1 MHVGIV
7 IPLKSKK
14 ISRDWQ
20 VTCQSL
26 HATLSSIENQ
36 TNRSF
41 TAIVVGHEKPS
52 FLEHDFPDIMFESI
66 DIQPP
71 DRASKDFTHQKLVE
85 DKNLKIVTGIKSLR
99 SKIKVDF
106 WYQID
111 ADDLLH
117 SEFVNTVTK
126 LNVSAALIDNGY
138 ILFKNSEKIIKTN
151 EMSQY
156 CGSTSI
162 LADHLI
168 NLPAVIDLQ
177 SIKRVPW
184 ASVAHKNMKS
194 YLQEK
199 HAGDYD
205 ILSPYLLCYV
215 LSSGDN
221 ISDSWRNS
229 FYQRICHFFK
239 PYVKGKKIP
248 KDLALKFSLN
258 HNVTNKKSVR
268 SSTL

>member
-41 TAIVVGHEKPS
+41 TAIVIGHEKPD
-52 FLEHDFPDIMFESI
+52 FLEYEFPDIIFETI
-66 DIQPP
+66 DFPPP
-71 DRASKDFTHQKLVE
+71 DRASSDFTHQKLVE
-85 DKNLKIVTGIKSLR
+85 DKNLKIVSGIKALR
-99 SKIKVDF
+99 ARKRVDY

-111 ADDLLH
+111 ADDLIH
-117 SEFVNTVTK
+117 CDFINTITELK
-126 LNVSAALIDNGY
+126 VSAAIIENGY
-138 ILFKNSEKIIKTN
+138 ILFKKSGKIIPTN

-168 NLPAVIDLQ
+168 ELPNHIDLQ
-177 SIKRVPW
+177 SIKCIPW
-184 ASVAHKNMKS
+184 ASVAHKNMKDF
-194 YLQEK
+194 LQER
-199 HAGDYD
+199 HPEDYEM
-205 ILSPYLLCYV
+205 LSPYLLCYV
-215 LSSGDN
+215 LASGDN
-221 ISDSWRNS
+221 ISDSWRKS
-229 FYQRICHFFK
+229 LYQRISHYFK

-248 KDLALKFSLN
+248 KDLALQFPLN
-258 HNVTNKKSVR
+258 QDVSNKR
-268 SSTL
+268 NQLN

>member
-7 IPLKSKK
+7 IPLKSKQV
-14 ISRDWQ
+14 SRDWQ

-26 HATLSSIENQ
+26 HATLRSIENQ

-41 TAIVVGHEKPS
+41 TAIVIGHERPE
-52 FLEHDFPDIMFESI
+52 FLLNDFPNTIFESI
-66 DIQPP
+66 DTPPP
-71 DRASKDFTHQKLVE
+71 DRMSEDFTHQKLVQ
-85 DKNLKIVTGIKSLR
+85 DKNLKVVTGIKVLR
-99 SKIKVDF
+99 SRIKVDF

-117 SEFVNTVTK
+117 SEFVNIITK
-126 LNVSAALIDNGY
+126 LQVSAALIENGY
-138 ILFKNSEKIIKTN
+138 ILFKNSGKIIQTD

-162 LADHLI
+162 LGDHLI
-168 NLPAVIDLQ
+168 DLPTQIDFQ
-177 SIKRVPW
+177 SIKCVPW

-199 HAGDYD
+199 HPGDYK
-205 ILSPYLLCYV
+205 ILSHNLICYV
-215 LSSGDN
+215 LASGDN

-229 FYQRICHFFK
+229 FYQKLRHFLK
-239 PYVKGKKIP
+239 PYVKGKKIS
-248 KDLALKFSLN
+248 KKLALKFSLN
-258 HNVTNKKSVR
+258 HDFYNEKNS
-268 SSTL
+268 

>member
-26 HATLSSIENQ
+26 HATLRSIENQ

-41 TAIVVGHEKPS
+41 TAIVVGHEKPD
-52 FLEHDFPDIMFESI
+52 FLAHDFPNIMFESI
-66 DIQPP
+66 DIPPP
-71 DRASKDFTHQKLVE
+71 DRTSKDFTHQKLVE

-99 SKIKVDF
+99 SKVEVDF

-126 LNVSAALIDNGY
+126 LQVSAALIDNGY
-138 ILFKNSEKIIKTN
+138 ILFKNSGKIIPTN

-168 NLPAVIDLQ
+168 KLPTVIDLQ
-177 SIKRVPW
+177 SIKCVPW
-184 ASVAHKNMKS
+184 ASVAHKNMKD
-194 YLQEK
+194 YLQER
-199 HAGDYD
+199 HPGDYKT
-205 ILSPYLLCYV
+205 LSPYLLCYV
-215 LSSGDN
+215 LASGDN
-221 ISDSWRNS
+221 ISDSWRKS
-229 FYQRICHFFK
+229 FYQKFCHFFK
-239 PYVKGKKIP
+239 PYVKGEKIP
-248 KDLALKFSLN
+248 KDLALNFSLKN
-258 HNVTNKKSVR
+258 NVINNKNN
-268 SSTL
+268 